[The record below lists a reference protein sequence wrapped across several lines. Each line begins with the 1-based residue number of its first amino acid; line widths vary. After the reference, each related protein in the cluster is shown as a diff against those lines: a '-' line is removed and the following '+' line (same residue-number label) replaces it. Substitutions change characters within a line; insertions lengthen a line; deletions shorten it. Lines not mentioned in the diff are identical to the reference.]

1 MAGVSGRAYTDRMVE
16 ARTFRTRL
24 PLRIAVLAAAVL
36 WAGVLAALLQAPAA
50 VEPQAV
56 LGAAAFLAFFAGFS
70 FAYGRTWIAVTP
82 GGVVAATPFHVRPV
96 PFREIERIVVQDGL
110 AGRAY
115 SVVTRRGLIRF
126 SSLFDHHRELFET
139 LLERTGLSRV

>member
-1 MAGVSGRAYTDRMVE
+1 ME

-24 PLRIAVLAAAVL
+24 TLRIAVLLAAAL
-36 WAGVLAALLQAPAA
+36 WGGVLAVLLRAPGAA
-50 VEPQAV
+50 EPQAV
-56 LGAAAFLAFFAGFS
+56 AGATAFLLFFAAFS

-82 GGVVAATPFHVRPV
+82 GGVVASTPFHVRPV
-96 PFREIERIVVQDGL
+96 PFGEIERIVVQDGL

-115 SVVTRRGLIRF
+115 AVVTRRGLIRF
-126 SSLFDHHRELFET
+126 NCLFDHHRELFET

>member
-1 MAGVSGRAYTDRMVE
+1 MLE

-24 PLRIAVLAAAVL
+24 ALRVAVLLAAAL
-36 WAGVLAALLQAPAA
+36 WGGVLVVLLGAPAA
-50 VEPQAV
+50 AEPQAV

-70 FAYGRTWIAVTP
+70 FAYGRTWIAITP

-96 PFREIERIVVQDGL
+96 PFGDIQRIVVRDGL

-115 SVVTRRGLIRF
+115 AVVTRRGLIHF
-126 SSLFDHHRELFET
+126 SSILEHHRELFET
-139 LLERTGLSRV
+139 LLQRTGLSPL